1 MFLCILVTFAL
12 SFIFYNFNISF
23 FLPLCEEDNN
33 CGNCVKTVLFHFIR
47 FVWRCF
53 CGACR
58 ADTSLPSQPLCE
70 VKIVYRDL
78 SNLLSVTFC
87 RGLTCSCPSWK
98 ISIISNGQLAG
109 DFYNFDIDT
118 VMNL

>member
-1 MFLCILVTFAL
+1 MCGGVFAAL
-12 SFIFYNFNISF
+12 AGLTRVS
-23 FLPLCEEDNN
+23 PP
-33 CGNCVKTVLFHFIR
+33 R
-47 FVWRCF
+47 
-53 CGACR
+53 
-58 ADTSLPSQPLCE
+58 LCE

-118 VMNL
+118 VMNINRLNLVKNTNF